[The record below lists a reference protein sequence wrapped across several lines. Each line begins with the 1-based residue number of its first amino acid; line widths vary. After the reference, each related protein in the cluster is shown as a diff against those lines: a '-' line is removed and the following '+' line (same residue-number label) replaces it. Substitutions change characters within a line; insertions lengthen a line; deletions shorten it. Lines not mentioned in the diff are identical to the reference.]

1 MEKII
6 RIDKEHSLKV
16 DNNLEWM
23 MIYKSQFG
31 HDIVPEIMPIVG
43 AISEM
48 IGSLAAGGIEIK
60 SAEDFVQRLDKEILT
75 NMLVELTGLEFVSF
89 INMCW
94 ALAKSA
100 DPDIEEPR
108 VWIKQFNTFPVDIL
122 APEIFE
128 LIVRGVVSEKNW
140 KRLQSQMK
148 SLRPK
153 KKDEPTS
160 SKSSPQESLADS
172 Q

>member
-1 MEKII
+1 MIKTI
-6 RIDKEHSLKV
+6 RIDKNHEITV
-16 DNNLEWM
+16 DNNLAWM

-31 HDIVPEIMPIVG
+31 PDIVPEVMPLIG

-48 IGSLAAGGIEIK
+48 ISGLAANGLEIT
-60 SAEDFVQRLDKEILT
+60 SAEDFVSRLDKEILT

-89 INMCW
+89 VNVCW

-100 DPDIEEPR
+100 NPDIDEPM
-108 VWIKQFNTFPVDIL
+108 VWIRQFDSFPVDIL

-140 KRLQSQMK
+140 KRLQSQIK

-153 KKDEPTS
+153 KKAGQTS
-160 SKSSPQESLADS
+160 SKSSPQESQAD
-172 Q
+172 